1 MTHPDIVTYEA
12 LPAAS
17 GRAHALRTRKPSAAP
32 SEPSARTGNG
42 ASGKDRWAATATG
55 IAR

>member
-1 MTHPDIVTYEA
+1 MTHPDTVTYDG

-17 GRAHALRTRKPSAAP
+17 GRAHALRTRKPSAART
-32 SEPSARTGNG
+32 EPSARTGNG
-42 ASGKDRWAATATG
+42 ASGKDRWAATTTG